1 MLNKG
6 EEMTTNM
13 RTTNPH
19 WIGDEPAWDIQLT
32 KNILLKDVTERQILY
47 LTRKHIGESYIYETV
62 VRQYH
67 IDALKKVKLKVR
79 IA

>member
-1 MLNKG
+1 MR
-6 EEMTTNM
+6 TNM

-32 KNILLKDVTERQILY
+32 GNILLKDVTARQILY

-79 IA
+79 LA